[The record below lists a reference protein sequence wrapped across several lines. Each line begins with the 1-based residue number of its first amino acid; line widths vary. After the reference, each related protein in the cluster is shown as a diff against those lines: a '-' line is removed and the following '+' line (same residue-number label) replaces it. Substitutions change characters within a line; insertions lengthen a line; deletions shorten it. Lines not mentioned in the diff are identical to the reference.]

1 MSEIGPKGDYPAN
14 SLAVCAGTSL
24 RVWTHTVGQLL
35 STAPGGHV
43 GGTTRLSETREASHD
58 AKNLVQVDLGLSATA
73 VSWNRNNKVVAV
85 GLENGQVQ
93 IRYANGTYMS
103 TLKTD
108 SVENDKVSSLSWSTG
123 SKTLAVGS
131 RGTVCIHDM
140 TKKMCKSHDLEDPSV
155 MFGVAHHP
163 EDRFLAVSGREV
175 KLYSLRMEE
184 NLGSCVCPASSAV
197 QSDICF
203 PSISIGTGKP
213 YMAAGSDRNGV
224 VCVWDYTTETIIAC
238 DKFRHM
244 HKGPC
249 KVALAP
255 LEPFLLYSAG
265 IDGLLKMQDLRCA
278 SSIASPTAMTS
289 VHSGVSSLSI
299 HEQTGHVAVGTSDG
313 NVLLFEAGLASKKPL
328 HTLYCGRGTE
338 NSDTDCPILDV
349 SWQHSYH
356 NLPLHAYERVQRLES
371 EAVRPQRTPRSRVSP
386 LVDAHERHSAHGVEI
401 AQSRE
406 YASQQT
412 RQPLS
417 EVASPSVSNNVPQK
431 LVSSSLERHDE
442 VERRASVA
450 SRGSEPWRI
459 RAGGLQPSD
468 TPTSSSA
475 QDLAVASN
483 EQNKKH
489 TKPSIALNT
498 HTRMKDAGDTLD
510 TQGDSAS
517 IRDTILA
524 LHLDMV
530 TMFEEQQQKT
540 NDMMKQLMDRQDAL
554 ASDVRDLQRTIHDL
568 LTQRSNATWL

>member
-1 MSEIGPKGDYPAN
+1 MSELMPKQDYPAN
-14 SLAVCAGTSL
+14 DLAVCAGTSL
-24 RVWTHTVGQLL
+24 RVWTHNVGQLL
-35 STAPGGHV
+35 PTTLGAHV
-43 GGTTRLSETREASHD
+43 GKSSRVSETHETSHGTND
-58 AKNLVQVDLGLSATA
+58 LVHVDLGLSATA

-108 SVENDKVSSLSWSTG
+108 RLESDKVSSLSWSTG

-140 TKKMCKSHDLEDPSV
+140 TKKMYKSHELEDPTV
-155 MFGVAHHP
+155 TCGVAHHP
-163 EDRFLAVSGREV
+163 EDRFLAVSGRDV

-213 YMAAGSDRNGV
+213 YLAAGSDRNGV

-255 LEPFLLYSAG
+255 LEPFLLYSVG
-265 IDGLLKMQDLRCA
+265 IDGLLKMQDLRSP

-289 VHSGVSSLSI
+289 VHTGVSSLSI

-313 NVLLFEAGLASKKPL
+313 NVLIYEAGLASKKPL

-338 NSDTDCPILDV
+338 NSDMDCPILGV

-356 NLPLHAYERVQRLES
+356 NLPLHAYERVRYLES

-386 LVDAHERHSAHGVEI
+386 LVDAHERRSAGVES
-401 AQSRE
+401 AQSKE
-406 YASQQT
+406 FSSQHT

-417 EVASPSVSNNVPQK
+417 EVASPSESSDAPQK
-431 LVSSSLERHDE
+431 LISSLERHTE

-459 RAGGLQPSD
+459 RAGGLQPSG

-475 QDLAVASN
+475 QDFNVASH
-483 EQNKKH
+483 EQNKKPG
-489 TKPSIALNT
+489 KPSIAMNT
-498 HTRMKDAGDTLD
+498 HTETKDERD
-510 TQGDSAS
+510 TQDDSCS